1 MNFLAIDD
9 EPLCLDD
16 LRLALAEA
24 APDCCCACFSS
35 PAQALTHARTHP
47 LDAAFLDIEMGDVNG
62 LALAKQ
68 LKDLQPDLHI
78 IFVTGNCLQ
87 EVRAECNG
95 IVLYYTV
102 ALGVQTAD
110 PLIAYGHP

>member
-1 MNFLAIDD
+1 MRHLKILPGDTPPQDQSEIVETFY
-9 EPLCLDD
+9 
-16 LRLALAEA
+16 AEA
-24 APDCCCACFSS
+24 ASAGFWYPVVD
-35 PAQALTHARTHP
+35 
-47 LDAAFLDIEMGDVNG
+47 LDQQVQKGELLGHLEDMS
-62 LALAKQ
+62 
-68 LKDLQPDLHI
+68 
-78 IFVTGNCLQ
+78 GNCLQ

>member
-16 LRLALAEA
+16 LRLTLAEA

-35 PAQALTHARTHP
+35 PAQALAYAQTHP
-47 LDAAFLDIEMGDVNG
+47 IDAAFLDIEMSDVSG

-78 IFVTGNCLQ
+78 IFVTGYEKYAVSAFSLH
-87 EVRAECNG
+87 ASG
-95 IVLYYTV
+95 YLLKLVLKR
-102 ALGVQTAD
+102 
-110 PLIAYGHP
+110 P